1 MWRVLRQAG
10 RPWPVL
16 SDDPVVDFQIMEAVA
31 YKTAQEDEELRK
43 AAEKKTEQKRWKE
56 DKSDLLRATGQG

>member
-1 MWRVLRQAG
+1 
-10 RPWPVL
+10 
-16 SDDPVVDFQIMEAVA
+16 MEAVA